1 MFNKL
6 TLLLLFL
13 IYLVS
18 PANAATRYVSDDL
31 FTYLHSGPGTKYK
44 IIGSV
49 DAGERINLIQTNK
62 NAGFSQIRDSKGRSG
77 WISSKYVSTKPG
89 LKERLPRLEKQLAKL
104 NAQLNTASDNANKEK
119 AGLEGSLKS
128 YKIQVDELQNTNSQL
143 NEELQKVQAENRNLT
158 AKIDTQK
165 DDLLMK
171 WFTYGGMVAGAGL
184 ILGLILPSLMPS
196 RKQKARW

>member
-1 MFNKL
+1 MMKKI

-13 IYLVS
+13 IYS
-18 PANAATRYVSDDL
+18 SANAAYVSDDL
-31 FTYLHSGPGTKYK
+31 FTYMHSGPGTQYK

-49 DAGERINLIQTNK
+49 NAGEKISIIQK
-62 NAGFSQIRDSKGRSG
+62 NSGYTQVRDSKGRAG
-77 WISSKYVSTKPG
+77 WISSKYVSNQMG
-89 LKERLPRLEKQLAKL
+89 LKERLPKLETQLAKL
-104 NAQLNTASDNANKEK
+104 KAQLNTASDNANKEK

-128 YKIQVDELQNTNSQL
+128 YKTQVEELQNANSKL
-143 NEELQKVQAENRNLT
+143 NEELQKVQAENRNLN

-171 WFTYGGMVAGAGL
+171 WFTYGGMVAGGGL
-184 ILGLILPSLMPS
+184 LLGLILPSLIPS